1 MSAYAIA
8 LGYAAD
14 RALGDPRRWHPVAGF
29 GRAAAA
35 LESRMWRSSRSTG
48 ALYCVALVAAVT
60 LPLRWIDRRL
70 YGTARHALGA
80 ATVFSALG
88 GRSLAREAT
97 ALADAVAR
105 GDIDRARAI
114 APALVGRDP
123 SVLDDAGLVRAAI
136 ESVAENTSDAVV
148 GTLMW
153 TALFGPAGAAAYRA
167 VDTLDS
173 MVGHRSERY
182 AEFGWGAARLD
193 DALNWPAASLTV
205 VLTAACAPLVGGS
218 ASDALR
224 AAPGARRH
232 PSPNAGRVE
241 GAFAGALSVTLG
253 GTTVYPYGVDDR
265 PLLGTGAPP
274 AVADVER
281 AVSLARAVGA
291 CAAMAC
297 TLFAWRRP

>member
-1 MSAYAIA
+1 MSAGAIA
-8 LGYAAD
+8 LAYAAD

-35 LESRMWRSSRSTG
+35 LESRMWRPSRTAG

-60 LPLRWIDRRL
+60 LPLRWVDRRL
-70 YGTARHALGA
+70 QGAARHALRTA
-80 ATVFSALG
+80 IVFSALG
-88 GRSLAREAT
+88 GRSLAGEAT
-97 ALADAVAR
+97 ALADAVAG
-105 GDIDRARAI
+105 GDIARARAI

-148 GTLMW
+148 ATLMW
-153 TALFGPAGAAAYRA
+153 TALLGPAGAAAHRA
-167 VDTLDS
+167 VNTLDS
-173 MVGHRSERY
+173 MIGHRCERY
-182 AEFGWGAARLD
+182 AEFGWGAARAD
-193 DALNWPAASLTV
+193 DALNWPAAGLTV

-218 ASDALR
+218 PSATLR
-224 AAPGARRH
+224 AAAGGRPH

-253 GTTVYPYGVDDR
+253 GATVYPDGLDDR
-265 PLLGTGAPP
+265 PILGTGAPP

-281 AVSLARAVGA
+281 AVSLARAVGT
-291 CAAMAC
+291 CAALAC
-297 TLFAWRRP
+297 TLLAWRRR